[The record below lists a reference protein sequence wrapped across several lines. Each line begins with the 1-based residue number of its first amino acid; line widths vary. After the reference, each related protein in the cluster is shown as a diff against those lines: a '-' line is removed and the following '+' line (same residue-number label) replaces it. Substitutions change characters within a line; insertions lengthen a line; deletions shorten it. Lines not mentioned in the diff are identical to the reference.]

1 MKCCLK
7 DKVFKSVSILLCFIL
22 AFGSFSGFAY
32 AAEDDYEL
40 SQEAFYEELAIMMSA
55 SDDYDSTIK
64 VESTE
69 NGETVTED
77 KTSTN
82 RLIVSTDSNQDLSR
96 NYGAISKIEGYNNWH
111 IFQYRTYE
119 EASLAYEA
127 FSQTDGVNFVEFDE
141 LIEFGDFEVEPT
153 NSGEY
158 EALSWGANYVQ
169 SVTANEAILSSGME
183 LPEVVVAVIDTGVD
197 STHSFF
203 NKDESNPRVLRGNR
217 SSDNAATEE
226 HGTHVAGI
234 IVDNTLP
241 NIKIKPYN
249 YFYYRTKEVAGTTV
263 TLATEIHSAVEDE
276 VDVIN
281 MSLGGWSIF
290 VKSDTVVNEISNAVE
305 NNIPVVVAAGN
316 EYTNASLVFPAND
329 PNVITVAAVSENSV
343 PAIFSN
349 FGDCVDIA
357 APGVDINSTMPSDA
371 YSNNNYG
378 LMDGTSMAA
387 PFVSAAVAMMKTLY
401 PNLTPVEIK
410 EKLVSSATVPK
421 GWSGRYGKG
430 ILNFENIIKNDR
442 LAYPTINLSKDGATI
457 NSAVSDATV
466 YYTTD
471 GTAPIIGESKI
482 YSSEII
488 DTTNIKMIRAIAYK
502 EGYLPSY
509 AVTKHMK
516 FTVSDCVVRYKGTTE
531 LPYIPDSKII
541 RCYSSNPEVVTVD
554 YNGNITGLITG
565 EATVTVYYENNQV
578 GTYEVTVEYTWW
590 QWFIR
595 IFLFGI
601 FWY

>member
-7 DKVFKSVSILLCFIL
+7 DKAFKFISILLCIIL
-22 AFGSFSGFAY
+22 AFGSFSGLAY

-40 SQEAFYEELAIMMSA
+40 SQEEFYDELAIMMDE
-55 SDDYDSTIK
+55 SDDYDSIIK
-64 VESTE
+64 TESIE

-141 LIEFGDFEVEPT
+141 LIEFDDFEVEPA

-217 SSDNAATEE
+217 SNDNVATEE

-241 NIKIKPYN
+241 NVKIKSYN
-249 YFYYRTKEVAGTTV
+249 YFYYFEKGYAGTYV
-263 TLATEIHSAVEDE
+263 TLATEIKSAVKNR

-281 MSLGGWSIF
+281 MSLGGWSVIH
-290 VKSDTVVNEISNAVE
+290 KSDTVINEISNAVE
-305 NNIPVVVAAGN
+305 NNIPVVVASGN
-316 EYTNASLVFPAND
+316 KFANASLYFPANV
-329 PNVITVAAVSENSV
+329 PNVITVAAVSEDDS
-343 PAIFSN
+343 PALFSN
-349 FGDCVDIA
+349 YGDCVDVA

-387 PFVSAAVAMMKTLY
+387 PFVSAAVAMMKTIY
-401 PNLTPVEIK
+401 PDLTPEEIR
-410 EKLVSSATVPK
+410 EKLIASATVPK
-421 GWSGRYGKG
+421 GWTGRYGKG

-442 LAYPTINLSKDGATI
+442 LAYPTINLNKDGATI
-457 NSAVSDATV
+457 SSATSGTTI

-471 GTAPIIGESKI
+471 GTVPVIGESRI
-482 YSSEII
+482 YSSEMI
-488 DTTNIKMIRAIAYK
+488 DTSNIKMIKAIAYK
-502 EGYLPSY
+502 EGRLPSY
-509 AVTKHMK
+509 VVTKHLK
-516 FTVSDCVVRYKGTTE
+516 FTVNDTIVRYKGTVE
-531 LPYIPDSKII
+531 LPYIPDSKITK
-541 RCYSSNPEVVTVD
+541 CYSSNPEVVTVD
-554 YNGNITGLITG
+554 SNGNIAGINIG
-565 EATVTVYYENNQV
+565 ETTVTVFFENNQV
-578 GTYEVTVEYTWW
+578 GTYNVSVEYTWW

-595 IFLFGI
+595 IFLLGV

>member
-1 MKCCLK
+1 M
-7 DKVFKSVSILLCFIL
+7 
-22 AFGSFSGFAY
+22 
-32 AAEDDYEL
+32 
-40 SQEAFYEELAIMMSA
+40 
-55 SDDYDSTIK
+55 
-64 VESTE
+64 
-69 NGETVTED
+69 
-77 KTSTN
+77 
-82 RLIVSTDSNQDLSR
+82 
-96 NYGAISKIEGYNNWH
+96 
-111 IFQYRTYE
+111 
-119 EASLAYEA
+119 AYESFLQA
-127 FSQTDGVNFVEFDE
+127 DGVNFVEFDE
-141 LIEFGDFEVEPT
+141 LIEFNDFEVEPA
-153 NSGEY
+153 NSGDY

-169 SVTANEAILSSGME
+169 SITANEAILSSGME
-183 LPEVVVAVIDTGVD
+183 LPEVVVAVIDSGVD

-203 NKDESNPRVLRGNR
+203 NKDESNPRILRGNR
-217 SSDNAATEE
+217 SGDNVAYED

-234 IVDNTLP
+234 VVDNTLP
-241 NIKIKPYN
+241 NVKIKSYN
-249 YFYYRTKEVAGTTV
+249 FFYYQGEKIGGSYV
-263 TLATEIHSAVEDE
+263 TLATEIRSAVENE

-281 MSLGGWSIF
+281 MSLGGWSILA
-290 VKSDTVVNEISNAVE
+290 KSDTIVNEISNAVQ
-305 NNIPVVVAAGN
+305 NNIPIVVAAGN
-316 EYTNASLVFPAND
+316 EFTNASLVFPAND
-329 PNVITVAAVSENSV
+329 PNVITVSAVSENDI

-371 YSNNNYG
+371 YSNNNFG

-387 PFVSAAVAMMKTLY
+387 PFVSAAVAMMKTIY
-401 PNLTPVEIK
+401 PNLTPAEIK
-410 EKLVSSATVPK
+410 EKLIASAKVPK
-421 GWSGRYGKG
+421 SWTGLYGKG

-442 LAYPTINLSKDGATI
+442 LAYPAINLSKSGATI
-457 NSAVSDATV
+457 SSAVSNATV

-488 DTTNIKMIRAIAYK
+488 DTSNINTIRAIAYK

-516 FTVSDCVVRYKGTTE
+516 FTVSDCFVRYKGTTE

-554 YNGNITGLITG
+554 YDGNITGLSVG

-578 GTYEVTVEYTWW
+578 GTYKVSVDYTWW
-590 QWFIR
+590 QWLIR
-595 IFLFGI
+595 IFLFGV

>member
-1 MKCCLK
+1 MKCCLT

-22 AFGSFSGFAY
+22 IFGSFSGFAY

-40 SQEAFYEELAIMMSA
+40 SREAFYEELEIMMNA

-82 RLIVSTDSNQDLSR
+82 RLIVSTDSNQDLSK

-141 LIEFGDFEVEPT
+141 LIEFDDFEVEPA

-158 EALSWGANYVQ
+158 EALSWGANYIQ

-203 NKDESNPRVLRGNR
+203 NKDESNPRVLKGNR
-217 SSDNAATEE
+217 TNDNVPYEA

-241 NIKIKPYN
+241 NVKIRSYN
-249 YFYYRTKEVAGTTV
+249 FFYYREEEVDSTIV
-263 TLATEIHSAVEDE
+263 TLATEIHSAVEDK

-281 MSLGGWSIF
+281 MSLSGWSIRA
-290 VKSDTVVNEISNAVE
+290 KSDTVVNEISNAVE
-305 NNIPVVVAAGN
+305 NNIPVVVASGN
-316 EYTNASLVFPAND
+316 DFTNASLVFPAND
-329 PNVITVAAVSENSV
+329 PNVITVAAVFENGVS
-343 PAIFSN
+343 ASFSN

-357 APGVDINSTMPSDA
+357 APGVSINSTMPSDA
-371 YSNNNYG
+371 YSNDNYA
-378 LMDGTSMAA
+378 LMEGTSMAA

-410 EKLVSSATVPK
+410 EKLISSATVPR
-421 GWSGRYGKG
+421 GWTGLYGKG

-442 LAYPTINLSKDGATI
+442 LAYPTINLSKNGATI
-457 NSAVSDATV
+457 SSAVSDATV

-488 DTTNIKMIRAIAYK
+488 DTSNIKSIKAIAYK
-502 EGYLPSY
+502 DGYLPSY

-554 YNGNITGLITG
+554 YSGNITGLTTG

-590 QWFIR
+590 QWLIR
-595 IFLFGI
+595 IFLLGVL
-601 FWY
+601 WY